1 VPRLVLRLCSP
12 HSHQRLPSSALLTV
26 ALLQVIYSSVP
37 SSQLFYALNGAVVGL
52 CGAAAT
58 TQQPAG
64 AAAGAGAGAA
74 PAPPAAL
81 PCLGLG
87 IVRAA
92 DAARRRLHILTAV
105 PPEELEGVATL
116 QLGKLELPASL
127 LHTAAAR
134 VGCETGSCSRVG
146 GSAAGALPPMGGRPI
161 PISCAHLVHAVNGQ
175 EADGCRQARGAAW

>member
-1 VPRLVLRLCSP
+1 MPRLVLRLCSP
-12 HSHQRLPSSALLTV
+12 HSHQRLPSSALLNV
-26 ALLQVIYSSVP
+26 ALLQVIHSSVP

-58 TQQPAG
+58 PQQPAG

-127 LHTAAAR
+127 LQ
-134 VGCETGSCSRVG
+134 TGAHMAPYLCLFSLSSMG
-146 GSAAGALPPMGGRPI
+146 TGAGAIKSRNNL
-161 PISCAHLVHAVNGQ
+161 L
-175 EADGCRQARGAAW
+175 RQSQL